1 MHLIISF
8 YSGVVGFAICHFHM
22 AIESGVYLIMFS
34 LAMLLGFGANRLQA
48 SILMWKFI

>member
-1 MHLIISF
+1 MVINMEQNNVHFDLRFILTYNMHLI
-8 YSGVVGFAICHFHM
+8 V
-22 AIESGVYLIMFS
+22 FS